1 MPRVE
6 EPGDYTKSMEA
17 EIMGK
22 ERDVGVEKTCILLFR
37 QLRKCELPTISYFIG
52 CGCIT
57 KDITQRWAKRNVTS
71 QYDVLMYEGSAKKQ
85 GYRISSS

>member
-1 MPRVE
+1 MPRAE

-37 QLRKCELPTISYFIG
+37 QLRKCELPTISSLILLG
-52 CGCIT
+52 
-57 KDITQRWAKRNVTS
+57 V
-71 QYDVLMYEGSAKKQ
+71 VV
-85 GYRISSS
+85 

>member
-17 EIMGK
+17 EITGK
-22 ERDVGVEKTCILLFR
+22 ERDVGVEKTCILSFR

-85 GYRISSS
+85 GYRI